1 MHGKSQADRPFPR
14 LDSPL
19 PKCYTK
25 LYSCTRNK
33 RFGRR
38 TAHELLYALRQ
49 PHCPLRQPLP
59 WRKAGK
65 AGIKWL
71 PPHLHSGDLPHPRHL
86 QEQLSRT
93 IYINKSNVT
102 RQLTFLEQNGF
113 VTRTPDGEDRR
124 IMRVYP
130 TQKALDAYP
139 VVLEV
144 LEQWQDFVMEDFSP
158 EEREELTRLMQRVN
172 EKAAAYAEGRL
183 APKERREG
191 GEVR

>member
-1 MHGKSQADRPFPR
+1 MNSFMRCV
-14 LDSPL
+14 S
-19 PKCYTK
+19 
-25 LYSCTRNK
+25 
-33 RFGRR
+33 R
-38 TAHELLYALRQ
+38 TARCASLYRGEKLEKLGLNGCHHTYILAICRT
-49 PHCPLRQPLP
+49 P
-59 WRKAGK
+59 
-65 AGIKWL
+65 GI
-71 PPHLHSGDLPHPRHL
+71 S

-144 LEQWQDFVMEDFSP
+144 LEQWQDFVMEDLSP

-191 GEVR
+191 GEAR

>member
-1 MHGKSQADRPFPR
+1 MNSFMRCV
-14 LDSPL
+14 S
-19 PKCYTK
+19 
-25 LYSCTRNK
+25 
-33 RFGRR
+33 R
-38 TAHELLYALRQ
+38 TARCASLYRGEKLEKLGLTGCHHTYLLAICRT
-49 PHCPLRQPLP
+49 P
-59 WRKAGK
+59 
-65 AGIKWL
+65 GI
-71 PPHLHSGDLPHPRHL
+71 S